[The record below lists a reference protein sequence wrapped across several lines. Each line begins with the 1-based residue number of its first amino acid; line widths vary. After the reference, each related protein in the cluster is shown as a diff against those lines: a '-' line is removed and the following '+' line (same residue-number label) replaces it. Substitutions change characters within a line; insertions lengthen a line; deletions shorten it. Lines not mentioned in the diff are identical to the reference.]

1 MYVSCLWCIGLD
13 SYISKNLWLFLKI
26 FESRLKIFNLIHV
39 FSIQLNSNT
48 KNGHKNSIDSSK
60 GNELIEL
67 NIFAENKLQ
76 NNSQNTLNR
85 QGLLRISCSLKA
97 TLKKA
102 SLIRVKNA
110 SWV

>member
-1 MYVSCLWCIGLD
+1 M
-13 SYISKNLWLFLKI
+13 
-26 FESRLKIFNLIHV
+26 
-39 FSIQLNSNT
+39 FSVQLNSNT

-76 NNSQNTLNR
+76 NNSQKSLNR
-85 QGLLRISCSLKA
+85 QGLLRSSCSLKA
-97 TLKKA
+97 ALKNP

>member
-1 MYVSCLWCIGLD
+1 M
-13 SYISKNLWLFLKI
+13 
-26 FESRLKIFNLIHV
+26 
-39 FSIQLNSNT
+39 FSVHLNSNT

-76 NNSQNTLNR
+76 NNSQKSLNR
-85 QGLLRISCSLKA
+85 QGLLRSSCSLEA
-97 TLKKA
+97 TLKNP